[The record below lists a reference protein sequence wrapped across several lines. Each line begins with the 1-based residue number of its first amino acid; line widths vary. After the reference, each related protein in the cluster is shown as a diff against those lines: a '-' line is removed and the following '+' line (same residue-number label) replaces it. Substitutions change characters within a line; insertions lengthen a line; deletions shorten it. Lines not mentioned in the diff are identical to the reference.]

1 MINFKK
7 TVAALRSLVST
18 KGIDQTQ
25 AGARSMQGTTL
36 NYHSVNTLDP
46 ARLASAFMAADQGY
60 INKQAELFEL
70 IEERDSHIFSEL
82 AKRRRAVT
90 KLSWQLQP
98 PRDATQSE
106 LDRTAEL
113 TDMIKSIEGFEDA
126 QYDLTDA
133 IGKGFTAQ
141 EIHWK
146 TGESWLPSKLEF
158 VPQRH
163 FQTNRDTSELL
174 YVNMGTP
181 ESLRPMGW
189 IIHEHRAKSGYI
201 EQAALFR
208 VLAWTYA
215 YKAYNIKD
223 MQRFLEVYGLPLRL
237 GKYPAGI
244 GDKQRAELLR
254 AVRSIGNDG
263 AGVVPNTMSI
273 DFMTAQ
279 AGKIDDFLNTILY
292 WENKQSKAILGG
304 ELDGK
309 TTTEARIMLYD
320 KVRSEILQHDVTQ
333 IEPTYKNSL
342 IKPISLIN
350 GIFPENRLPSWKFDT
365 EESADQKAV
374 IEVLEKGVNLGM
386 EIDLDWAHSS
396 LQIPRAKEGAVLLQ
410 AKGNANKAALR
421 IAGLSKETTPEATIK
436 DAFSNQLTE
445 LAMPYEQAQLER
457 IAFIISKH
465 GDIESALTEIAAL
478 SSQPINQDWVNQIAI
493 GMMAA
498 NLAGR
503 AEAQ

>member
-1 MINFKK
+1 MGINFKK
-7 TVAALRSLVST
+7 TVAALRSLVFT
-18 KGIDQTQ
+18 KGLDQSQ
-25 AGARSMQGTTL
+25 AGARSTQGSTL
-36 NYHSVNTLDP
+36 NYNSVNTLDP

-60 INKQAELFEL
+60 ISKQAELFEL
-70 IEERDSHIFSEL
+70 VEERDSHIFAEL

-106 LDRTAEL
+106 LDRTNEL
-113 TDMIKSIEGFEDA
+113 TDMIKSIDGLEDA

-141 EIHWK
+141 ELHWK
-146 TGESWLPSKLEF
+146 AGEIWLPEKIEF

-163 FQTNRDTSELL
+163 FQTDRDTSELL
-174 YVNMGTP
+174 YVNMGMT
-181 ESLRPMGW
+181 EALRPMRW
-189 IIHEHRAKSGYI
+189 MIHEHKGKSGYL
-201 EQAALFR
+201 ESSALFR

-237 GKYPAGI
+237 GKFPAGI
-244 GDKQRAELLR
+244 SDKQRAELLR

-263 AGVVPNTMSI
+263 AGVIPSTMSI
-273 DFMTAQ
+273 DFMQAQ
-279 AGKIDDFLNTILY
+279 NGKVDDFLNSVLY
-292 WENKQSKAILGG
+292 WEEKQSKAILGG
-304 ELDGK
+304 TLDGK
-309 TTTEARIMLYD
+309 TTSEARIMLYD

-333 IEPTYKNSL
+333 IEPSYKKGL
-342 IKPISLIN
+342 IKPVCLIN
-350 GIFPENRLPSWKFDT
+350 GLFPENRLPSWKFDT
-365 EESADQKAV
+365 EEPADQKAL
-374 IEVLEKGVNLGM
+374 IEVLEKATNLGM
-386 EIDLDWAHSS
+386 QVDLDWAHSS
-396 LQIPRAKEGAVLLQ
+396 LQIPRAKEGAIVLQ
-410 AKGNANKAALR
+410 SKNKAALR
-421 IAGLSKETTPEATIK
+421 IAGLSKETSPEATIK

-445 LAMPYEQAQLER
+445 LAMPFEQVQLER
-457 IAFIISKH
+457 IFSIISKH

-503 AEAQ
+503 AEAR